1 MEENNELIAAEMTAD
16 NRMSD
21 YKKTAFKVGI
31 FVMVSFLLRLL
42 AGVLING
49 FYSLFEETLSDTA
62 LYIIQLMLS
71 AMCLQ
76 IAPSIIAAGM
86 FGFFKNKGEKL
97 KAVYKIPSRCA
108 KAVGNFAAVYGMGQI
123 ANFLTM
129 LVTALLTSG
138 NDLNDSFNTVS
149 DIQAPT
155 MGAAWY
161 LLFTLVVIAPIFEEF
176 IFRGVLMDALKP
188 YGNGLAIFVTGILFG
203 VYHGNFQQLFYTATM
218 GIALGY
224 IANVTN
230 SIFATT
236 IIHAIFNSISGIL
249 LLLMTTPSVQE
260 YVLNMGGG
268 EIPDGDMLMVLT
280 YALFTI
286 SALVLML
293 VGFVCAVL
301 KIKQIKRYKVP
312 KVWGE
317 VTNGKKTAVLMLT
330 VPAVISYLLIVD
342 TYAGFSDMLLAKLFG

>member
-21 YKKTAFKVGI
+21 YKKTAFKVGV
-31 FVMVSFLLRLL
+31 FVMVSFFLRLL

-76 IAPSIIAAGM
+76 IAPSIIAAAM
-86 FGFFKNKGEKL
+86 FGFFKNKGQKL

-342 TYAGFSDMLLAKLFG
+342 TYAGFSDMLLTKLFG